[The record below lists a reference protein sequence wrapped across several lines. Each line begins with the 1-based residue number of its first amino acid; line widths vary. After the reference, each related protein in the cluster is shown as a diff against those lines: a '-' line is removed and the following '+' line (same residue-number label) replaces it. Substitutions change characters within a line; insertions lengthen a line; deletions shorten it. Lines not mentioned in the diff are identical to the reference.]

1 VHVAVLSVIIMNTET
16 VLYSDFKVCAL
27 RIVHCKAEV
36 IMLPEP
42 LTWRWKCIQFPEGC
56 VCFSLWDMDKARHQP
71 VPSVTCRH

>member
-42 LTWRWKCIQFPEGC
+42 VTWR
-56 VCFSLWDMDKARHQP
+56 
-71 VPSVTCRH
+71 